1 MTCSGAGRLVTVVS
15 TLRAFLKP
23 KLSLAYAASI
33 SALRASLDF
42 GDAVEGGA
50 DVVIARARGAAN

>member
-33 SALRASLDF
+33 SAYEPAWTSVMPSKEVLM
-42 GDAVEGGA
+42 
-50 DVVIARARGAAN
+50 